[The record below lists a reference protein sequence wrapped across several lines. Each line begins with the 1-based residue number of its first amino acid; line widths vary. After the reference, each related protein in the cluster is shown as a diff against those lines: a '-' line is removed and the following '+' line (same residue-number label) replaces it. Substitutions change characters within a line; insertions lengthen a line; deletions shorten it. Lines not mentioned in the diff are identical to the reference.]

1 MAEVGYLIG
10 AGASA
15 GCVPV
20 VNQMGEYNKE
30 LLTRFYKTW
39 GHSSNRVIEMSDGKK
54 ISSKL
59 LATACQQIVENITK
73 YSLEHSSIDTYAKK
87 LFISGRME
95 EYRQLK
101 NDMAFYFTLIQ
112 ILNLPD
118 KRYDNFWASVLNDKN
133 PPNKLNI
140 FSWNYDFQFE
150 KSYME
155 FSGQKTL
162 DEVWNSLSICSP
174 WCQMDPGMENKFH
187 FTKLNGSAR
196 LRPHD
201 AKETTYYCNF
211 EQSDPVSNIENL
223 FKSYFLTHN
232 STDNINCELEFAW
245 ETIPRNDLLK
255 NMIPVLNKI
264 EVLVIIGYS
273 FPFFNRKIDQELIKG
288 MPSLGR
294 VIIQDTNPEG
304 IEERLKE
311 FIGFGIQI
319 DLRRD
324 VSQFV
329 FPIELEV

>member
-30 LLTRFYKTW
+30 ILTKFYKTW
-39 GHSSNRVIEMSDGKK
+39 GSSNRLIDLGNSESL
-54 ISSKL
+54 SSNL
-59 LATACQQIVENITK
+59 LTTLCTRIVGNITK

-87 LFISGRME
+87 LFISGKSI

-118 KRYDNFWASVLNDKN
+118 KRYDNFWASVLNNKI
-133 PPNKLNI
+133 PPKKLNI

-162 DEVWNSLSICSP
+162 DGVWDSLSICSP
-174 WCQMDPGMENKFH
+174 WCQMDRDMENEFH

-201 AKETTYYCNF
+201 GKGASYYCNF
-211 EQSDPVSNIENL
+211 EQGDVISNIENL
-223 FKSYFLTHN
+223 FKSYHLSQK
-232 STDNINCELEFAW
+232 STEDTLNCELEFAW
-245 ETIPRNDLLK
+245 ETFPRNKLLE
-255 NMIPVLNKI
+255 NITPVLQKI

-288 MPSLGR
+288 MTSLQR
-294 VIIQDTNPEG
+294 IIIQDTNPEG

-311 FIGFGIQI
+311 FIYSGIHI
-319 DLRRD
+319 GLRRD
-324 VSQFV
+324 VGQFV